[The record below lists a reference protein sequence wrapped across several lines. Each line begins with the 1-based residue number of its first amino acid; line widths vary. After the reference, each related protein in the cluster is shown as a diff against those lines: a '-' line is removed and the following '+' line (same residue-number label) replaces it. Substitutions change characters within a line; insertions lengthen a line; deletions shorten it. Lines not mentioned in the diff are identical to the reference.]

1 MTTSVLVVVD
11 VQRDFCAGGAL
22 EVSDA
27 DAILPVINGLVAGFE
42 RVIVTQDWHPPGHV
56 SFASSHPGRRVGDV
70 VAFPWGDQTLWPDH
84 CIAGTAGAALHP
96 GLQLPPDAVVLHK
109 GVHRDVDSYSAFL
122 ENDGVGRVGLDELL
136 RGMAAC
142 GIVLAG
148 LATDF
153 CVLRTALDGRRLGYE
168 VAVVEPAC
176 RGIGGRRAVAE
187 AWSRMEAAGVRRIMA

>member
-22 EVSDA
+22 EVPDA
-27 DAILPVINGLVAGFE
+27 DAILPVINGLVASFE
-42 RVIVTQDWHPPGHV
+42 RVIVTQDWHPRGHV
-56 SFASSHPGRRVGDV
+56 SFASGHAGRRVGDT

-84 CIAGTAGAALHP
+84 CVAGSAGAELHP
-96 GLQLPPDAVVLHK
+96 DLRLPADAVVLRK
-109 GVHRDVDSYSAFL
+109 GERREGDAYSAFF
-122 ENDGVGRVGLDELL
+122 ENDGVTPVGLDRLL
-136 RGMAAC
+136 CEMSARE
-142 GIVLAG
+142 IVLAG

-176 RGIGGRRAVAE
+176 RGIGGQRAVAE
-187 AWSRMEAAGVRRIMA
+187 AWGRMEAAGVRRIMA